1 MKQWIIKSTL
11 YLVMIASWPMQ
22 LMAQNEEKILE
33 FETVLERAIQH
44 YPEIRMAK
52 IEQEKADLQRKLV
65 LQTYLPKATLE
76 ANYTWLDDPLK
87 FNLPPMSIEV
97 APGMTVEPELPDI
110 FLQDDEF
117 YSANIRLE
125 QVLFTGGKV
134 PNKAR
139 AAREKS
145 KSLGYMT
152 EAKKSDIM
160 QAVAEAW
167 DRLALIR
174 ESILVVDEGLERVR
188 FEYERSVKAYEK
200 GLIPYFDLTKIRYF
214 EQELIQQKNEL
225 QGNLELTFQLL
236 EMYTGIPAE
245 KFRNTEA
252 GLAELNIDEK
262 NKEAANIWQ
271 KRPEY
276 LAADHAVKA
285 NQNAIRA
292 QRGNYMPQV
301 FAFYHREFFEDEL
314 SVLDP
319 VRAIGVG
326 LRWEIFNR
334 GQTTRKYQLAQ
345 RERSAAIEQQRMA
358 NSGLK
363 LKYQQA
369 LTDIDNARMKIE
381 TAKIMKNEA
390 ETSLK
395 LSERRYELGLATIGE
410 RLEAEVEFQNAQFQ
424 MNKAL
429 FDHRRSVIDYL
440 QSTAQL
446 SPETMAQLS
455 GKF

>member
-1 MKQWIIKSTL
+1 MKQWPTFLSL
-11 YLVMIASWPMQ
+11 YVVLLVLYPVLLS
-22 LMAQNEEKILE
+22 AQNEERTLT
-33 FETVLERAIQH
+33 FETVLESAILH
-44 YPEIRMAK
+44 YPEIRMAN
-52 IEQEKADLQRKLV
+52 IEQEKAELQRKMV

-87 FNLPPMSIEV
+87 FNLPPMSIEL
-97 APGMTVEPELPDI
+97 APGMNVKPEMPDI
-110 FLQDDEF
+110 YLQDDVF
-117 YSANIRLE
+117 YKANIRIE
-125 QVLFTGGKV
+125 QVLFTGGRI

-139 AAREKS
+139 AVREKS
-145 KSLGYMT
+145 KSLGYMA
-152 EAKKSDIM
+152 EAKKSDIIS
-160 QAVAEAW
+160 VIAEAW

-225 QGNLELTFQLL
+225 QGNLILTCQLL

-245 KFRNTEA
+245 EFRITEA
-252 GLAELNIDEK
+252 GLVELNIDEK
-262 NKEAANIWQ
+262 SKEDANIWQ

-301 FAFYHREFFEDEL
+301 FAYYHREFFEDEL

-319 VRAIGVG
+319 VRAVGVG

-358 NSGLK
+358 ERGLK

-369 LTDIDNARMKIE
+369 LTDIDNARLKIE
-381 TAKIMKNEA
+381 TANIMKNEA

-410 RLEAEVEFQNAQFQ
+410 RLEAEVEFQNAKFQ
-424 MNKAL
+424 MNRAL

-446 SPETMAQLS
+446 SPKTMAQLS